1 MKKSNTVQYHGV
13 GRRKKSVA
21 RVFLRPGTGN
31 IVVNGKTLEEYL
43 PLETLRMVVKSPLE
57 ITNTA
62 DQFDVIINVQGGGYT
77 GQSGAMRHGITRA
90 LMEASEDY
98 RPVLKAAK
106 LQDSLLVTLV
116 LKNVKNT
123 VLKQLVVLHN
133 SLNVSI
139 LLLKRKQKPLYK
151 GFFLYL
157 KHYKILC
164 KGHTQDTYR
173 SHDKYNKASVN
184 PRQFFYIL
192 LIASKSV

>member
-57 ITNTA
+57 ITNTV

-98 RPVLKAAK
+98 RPVLKAAGF
-106 LQDSLLVTLV
+106 VTNHHL
-116 LKNVKNT
+116 
-123 VLKQLVVLHN
+123 
-133 SLNVSI
+133 
-139 LLLKRKQKPLYK
+139 RE
-151 GFFLYL
+151 FL
-157 KHYKILC
+157 IRNQC
-164 KGHTQDTYR
+164 
-173 SHDKYNKASVN
+173 
-184 PRQFFYIL
+184 
-192 LIASKSV
+192 